1 MINLRHLLLALTV
14 LALLSGCTKTVTVTI
29 PPRVDLKAYPV
40 IGVIDFNAQ
49 PPELGSN
56 ATQKFISH
64 ITSAQPGLRLLELG
78 SRKQLLKEVGRSDLD
93 LQAIKALG
101 QKYGVTALLSGTVE
115 LSEPRS
121 NVSIGSNLSSISAQ
135 TKIDGKMSAKL
146 WETASGATAWSNSSW
161 GNWKIS
167 GVSLSE
173 SGGLNAVVRT
183 PQEEQNRILIELV
196 RALDDDFWPT
206 YERRKVKD

>member
-1 MINLRHLLLALTV
+1 MTNFRHLLLTLTT
-14 LALLSGCTKTVTVTI
+14 LAILTGCTETITVTI

-49 PPELGSN
+49 QSELGSN
-56 ATQKFISH
+56 ATQKFLSH
-64 ITSAQPGLRLLELG
+64 ISSAQPGLRMLELG
-78 SRKQLLKEVGRSDLD
+78 SRQQLLKEVGRSDLD
-93 LQAIKALG
+93 IQAIKALG

-121 NVSIGSNLSSISAQ
+121 NLSIGTNLSSISAQ

-161 GNWKIS
+161 GNWKVS

-173 SGGLNAVVRT
+173 GGTINAEIRT
-183 PQEEQNRILIELV
+183 PQEEQDRILIALV
-196 RALDDDFWPT
+196 RALNDDFWPT